1 MAVMAL
7 LRFEPGVTSF
17 QIVGLQA
24 EVAQAIADYLG
35 SSALI
40 VVHRCQLNL
49 KKRRCFVYEQ
59 ISQQF
64 GVVAQQSGCVLWMKT
79 KTQTLRWQMLQS
91 TPMMKISIRVP
102 R

>member
-24 EVAQAIADYLG
+24 EVTQTIADYLG
-35 SSALI
+35 KHINVFMRSSVLI

-49 KKRRCFVYEQ
+49 KKRRCIVYEQ
-59 ISQQF
+59 LGQRDP
-64 GVVAQQSGCVLWMKT
+64 T
-79 KTQTLRWQMLQS
+79 
-91 TPMMKISIRVP
+91 
-102 R
+102 